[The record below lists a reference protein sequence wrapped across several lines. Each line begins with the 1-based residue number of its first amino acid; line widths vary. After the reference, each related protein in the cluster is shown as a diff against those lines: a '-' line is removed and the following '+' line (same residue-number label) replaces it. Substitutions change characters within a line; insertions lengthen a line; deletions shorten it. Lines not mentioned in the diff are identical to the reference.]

1 MYVSRPNLWTVPLK
15 WQIQRQLVLYS
26 PFHSLCQKDIHQE
39 WTPVEDVGRFL
50 LTVRAEYLFLIIL
63 HHSYM
68 DDHSRV
74 QMEYEDFCRYGYRD
88 IFCRNSFNSSLCFF
102 A

>member
-1 MYVSRPNLWTVPLK
+1 MADTKTTCPLLPLPFSVS
-15 WQIQRQLVLYS
+15 
-26 PFHSLCQKDIHQE
+26 KDIHQE